1 MRLNSERKLRG
12 LRLDRGLR
20 SLVLLTTLL
29 ILTVSSFF
37 VGIRSTYAA
46 SFCQVTYAVTSQWVP
61 GFGANITIQNTSAS
75 AWTSWSLTFTFPAS
89 GQTVTQLWNGKVS
102 QTGLN
107 VTVNNETYNNNVAV
121 NAFVSPNPG
130 FNGTWSGSNPVP
142 TSFSVNGN
150 PCNGTPTP
158 TVTPTT
164 GTTPGTTPTA
174 GVTPGVTPT
183 ATPTRGVTP
192 TPTTG
197 ITPTPTPILT
207 GHVDNP
213 YLSAAGYINPD
224 YAASVIAAANAKGGT
239 LGAQLARVANFPTA
253 VWLDRIAA
261 VTGGTGVTRT
271 LAGHLDA
278 AVAQDAA
285 NGATP
290 VVITIVVYDLPN
302 RDCAALASNGEL
314 LVAQDGL
321 NKYKTMYI
329 DAIMSI
335 LNQPKY
341 SALRIAAI
349 IEPDSLPN
357 LITNLSM
364 STCAEANSS
373 GAYVQ
378 GVQYALGRLHTLAN
392 VYNYIDI
399 AHSGWLGWNT
409 NFGPAADLI
418 ANTVKGATGGV
429 NTVDGFISNTANYT
443 PTTEPFMTD
452 TQTIN
457 GQQVRSSNYYQ
468 FNDYID
474 ELTYTTAMRAAFINR
489 GLPNT
494 IGMLIDTSR
503 NGWGGSGPQGARPT
517 GPSTST
523 DLNTFVLASKVDRRV
538 HRGNWC
544 NQFGGIGARPQA
556 NPVSG
561 FDAWVWI
568 KPPGESD
575 GASQVVANNEGK
587 GFDPMCDPGFHG
599 STQANGG
606 NLTES
611 IPNAPLAGHW
621 FEAEFEILV
630 QNALPAI

>member
-1 MRLNSERKLRG
+1 MRLISERKLRG
-12 LRLDRGLR
+12 SHLDKGLRGLI
-20 SLVLLTTLL
+20 LFTTLVA
-29 ILTVSSFF
+29 LTVSSFF
-37 VGIRSTYAA
+37 VSLGVTHAA
-46 SFCQVTYAVTSQWVP
+46 SFCQVTYAVTNQWNT
-61 GFGANITIQNTSAS
+61 GFGANISIQNTSPS

-89 GQTVTQLWNGKVS
+89 GQSVTQLWNGTVS
-102 QTGLN
+102 QSGQN
-107 VTVNNETYNNNVAV
+107 VTVTNVSYNGSVAANASV
-121 NAFVSPNPG
+121 NPAPG
-130 FNGTWSGSNPVP
+130 FNGNWSGSNPVP
-142 TSFSVNGN
+142 TNFAVNGN
-150 PCNGTPTP
+150 PCNGSGTPG
-158 TVTPTT
+158 VTPTT
-164 GTTPGTTPTA
+164 GTTPGITPTT
-174 GVTPGVTPT
+174 GTTPT

-192 TPTTG
+192 TPG
-197 ITPTPTPILT
+197 ITPTATTTPTPPGT
-207 GHVDNP
+207 HVDNP
-213 YLSAAGYINPD
+213 YAGADGYINPD
-224 YAASVIAAANAKGGT
+224 YAAEVMAAANGKGGT
-239 LGAQLARVANFPTA
+239 LGTQMAKVASIPTA

-261 VTGGTGVTRT
+261 VTGGSGVTRT

-285 NGATP
+285 NGNAS

-314 LVAQDGL
+314 KVANNGL
-321 NKYKTMYI
+321 NMYKTQYI
-329 DAIMSI
+329 DAIMAV
-335 LNQPKY
+335 LNQAKY
-341 SALRIAAI
+341 SNLRIAAI

-357 LITNLSM
+357 LVTNLSM
-364 STCAEANSS
+364 SACSEANSS

-378 GVQYALGRLHTLAN
+378 GIQYALSRLHTLSN

-399 AHSGWLGWNT
+399 AHDGWLGWSS

-418 ANTVKGATGGV
+418 ANTIKGATGGV

-443 PTTEPFMTD
+443 PTTEPFMTA
-452 TQTIN
+452 TQTVN

-474 ELTYTTAMRAAFINR
+474 ELTYATAMRNAFISR
-489 GLPNT
+489 GLPST

-523 DLNTFVLASKVDRRV
+523 DINTFVNASKIDRRV

-544 NQFGGIGARPQA
+544 NQFGGLGARPQA
-556 NPVSG
+556 NPAPG

-575 GASQVVANNEGK
+575 GASQAVANDEGK
-587 GFDPMCDPGFHG
+587 GFDPMCDPTFHG
-599 STQANGG
+599 SSQANGG
-606 NLTES
+606 NLTEA

-621 FEAEFEILV
+621 FEAAFEILV
-630 QNALPAI
+630 QNAFPSL